1 MYRLNDMMNKFVSKL
16 EWAGSG
22 QRWKNHRHVIIE
34 AGWYIILFSVFAP
47 VSISVGVQQ
56 FP

>member
-1 MYRLNDMMNKFVSKL
+1 MMNKFVSKL